1 MIDLKG
7 FRKANNLTQDE
18 LGGYLGIK
26 KSFISK
32 IEHGGASLPN
42 DKFAKLMVNTEGWD
56 TSLLTEEIILDET
69 SSAIN
74 NLLNKK
80 PNDGDFAS
88 LLLEIKLLRAQL
100 EEVKAEKDKYWEMIC
115 KLTEK

>member
-18 LGGYLGIK
+18 LGSYLGIK

-32 IEHGGASLPN
+32 IEHGGASLPG
-42 DKFAKLMVNTEGWD
+42 DKFSKLLVNTEGWD
-56 TSLLTEEIILDET
+56 TSLLKEESIPEET
-69 SSAIN
+69 SSAIRQ
-74 NLLNKK
+74 LLDRK
-80 PNDGDFAS
+80 PDTGRIAS
-88 LLLEIKLLRAQL
+88 LLLEIEMLRSQL
-100 EEVKAEKDKYWEMIC
+100 EEVKAEKEKYWEMIC